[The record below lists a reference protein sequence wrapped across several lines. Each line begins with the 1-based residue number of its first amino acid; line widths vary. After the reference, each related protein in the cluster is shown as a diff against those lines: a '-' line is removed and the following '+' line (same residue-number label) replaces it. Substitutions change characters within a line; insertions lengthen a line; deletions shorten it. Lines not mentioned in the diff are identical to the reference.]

1 MTDSR
6 IPFERIAA
14 QPSPWLGGE
23 GPHADLVVSTRVRLA
38 RNLAGVPFSHRARE
52 EQLQGVL
59 ASVGSAVE
67 GAPSFE
73 QGVMLRMNELT
84 PLDRQLL
91 VERHLVS
98 HELADGARPRGIL
111 ISPEE
116 RLSLMVNEEDHLRL
130 QTMTSGFQLA
140 DAWGAADRADDEL
153 SQALDFAF
161 SEEIG
166 FLTACPTNTGTGMRA
181 SVLIHLPALVLLKEI
196 DRVLKSVMQ
205 VGLNVRGLYGEHS
218 DVMGNLFQV
227 SNQTTLGHSERESI
241 ESLDRVARQVMEH
254 ESRARDGARCARA
267 DRDKVWR
274 AYGLLRHCRAIAA
287 QEVINLVR
295 RFGSASRWACRDR
308 RRCVVNELLVLTQ
321 PAHLQH
327 ASVVSCHRENGMA
340 TGPSSF
346 GSAWRWP
353 SGRWGRARK
362 PPKGKPCTASS
373 QNVFARYDLSGPRGS
388 GAAAAR
394 LHRHR
399 ALCCWAS
406 SARVRESRPPCSTT
420 SAWISIAS
428 GRKSRTW

>member
-1 MTDSR
+1 MSDSR
-6 IPFERIAA
+6 TPFERIAA

-38 RNLAGVPFSHRARE
+38 RNLAGIPFSHRARE
-52 EQLQGVL
+52 EQLRGVL
-59 ASVGSAVE
+59 ASVASAVA

-73 QGVMLRMNELT
+73 QGVMLRMNDLT
-84 PLDRQLL
+84 ALDRQLL

-111 ISPEE
+111 IGPEE

-140 DAWGAADRADDEL
+140 DAWGVADKADDEL

-166 FLTACPTNTGTGMRA
+166 YLTACPTNTGTGMRA

-227 SNQTTLGHSERESI
+227 SNQTTLGHGERESI

-254 ESRARDGARCARA
+254 ESRARERLVRDARVQIE
-267 DRDKVWR
+267 DKVWR

-287 QEVINLVR
+287 QEVINLCSAVR
-295 RFGSASRWACRDR
+295 LGVSMGLPGLPPLR
-308 RRCVVNELLVLTQ
+308 VVNELLVLTQ

-327 ASVVSCHRENGMA
+327 AFGGELSPGERNVYRAQLVRE
-340 TGPSSF
+340 
-346 GSAWRWP
+346 R
-353 SGRWGRARK
+353 
-362 PPKGKPCTASS
+362 
-373 QNVFARYDLSGPRGS
+373 L
-388 GAAAAR
+388 AAAE
-394 LHRHR
+394 
-399 ALCCWAS
+399 
-406 SARVRESRPPCSTT
+406 REMG
-420 SAWISIAS
+420 AGA
-428 GRKSRTW
+428 